1 MALSLSRNAT
11 LYLSTVESS
20 WDGAGSSLKD
30 ANTFEIPILDG
41 FSFSQATGTQNVTL
55 NEAGT
60 TPRRGQKIFN
70 TSLEPVDWSFTTYV
84 RPFKDTAD
92 SSKHSCTEALLWNGL
107 VSNAKSDYAGNGLS
121 NDTTDLSID
130 FETSEAAN
138 QLLKMYGYFRFS
150 DSGLTYKLS
159 KMCVTSASIDF
170 DIDGIAQI
178 SWSGYASAIEEVG
191 VTYPDTAGTDFVAAQ
206 TDADFILNRL
216 STVSLSSDLDA
227 ATGGRVTAIGSVTA
241 GSGYTSV
248 PTAVFTAAPTGGR
261 TAKGT
266 ATISVGGAVTGVT
279 ITDGGAGDTTGPTIA
294 FTGGGGTGASVAAC
308 TIVKTAVTYAFAL
321 TGGNVTID
329 NGITYV
335 TPEELGKIN
344 TPIDHQVGTRAISG
358 SFTAYLDSSSTGTK
372 GIYDDMKT
380 DLDSLAPD
388 ATNSFNIDLNI
399 GGTVAGEPQVQF
411 SMGQAHF
418 ELPTIDTSDVMGVT
432 MNFTALETD
441 FAGEDELT
449 INYKGKTVT

>member
-11 LYLSTVESS
+11 LYLSTVETA
-20 WDGAGSSLKD
+20 WDGVGSSLKD

-70 TSLEPVDWSFTTYV
+70 TSLEPVDWSFTTYI

-107 VSNAKSDYAGNGLS
+107 VSNSKSNYTNNGLA
-121 NDTTDLSID
+121 NTTSLLAID

-159 KMCVTSASIDF
+159 KMCVTSASVDF

-178 SWSGYASAIEEVG
+178 SWSGYASAIDEVG
-191 VTYPDTAGTDFVAAQ
+191 VTYPDTAGTDYVAAQ

-216 STVSLSSDLDA
+216 STVTLSADLDA
-227 ATGGRVTAIGSVTA
+227 AGAGRVTAIGSITG
-241 GSGYTSV
+241 GSSYTSV

-266 ATISVGGAVTGVT
+266 AVISGGAVTGVT
-279 ITDGGAGDTTGPTIA
+279 ITDGGAGYTTGPTIS
-294 FTGGGGTGASVAAC
+294 FTGGGGSGASVAAC
-308 TIVKTAVTYAFAL
+308 TIVKTAVSYDFAL

-358 SFTAYLDSSSTGTK
+358 NFTAYLDSSSTGTK
-372 GIYDDMKT
+372 GMYDDMKT
-380 DLDSLAPD
+380 DLDSAAPD
-388 ATNSFNIDLNI
+388 STNSFNINLNI
-399 GGTVAGEPQVQF
+399 GGTVSGEPQVQF

-418 ELPTIDTSDVMGVT
+418 ELPSIDTADVMGVT

>member
-11 LYLSTVESS
+11 LYLSTVDTA
-20 WDGAGSSLKD
+20 WDGTGSSLKD

-70 TSLEPVDWSFTTYV
+70 TSLEPVDWSFTTYI

-107 VSNAKSDYAGNGLS
+107 VSNEKSNYAGNGLA
-121 NDTTDLSID
+121 NTTSLLAID

-138 QLLKMYGYFRFS
+138 PLLKMYGYFRFS

-159 KMCVTSASIDF
+159 KMCVTSASVDF

-178 SWSGYASAIEEVG
+178 SWSGYASAIDEVG
-191 VTYPDTAGTDFVAAQ
+191 VTYPDTAGTDYVAAQ

-216 STVSLSSDLDA
+216 STVTLSADLDA
-227 ATGGRVTAIGSVTA
+227 AGAGRVTAIGVVT
-241 GSGYTSV
+241 GGTGYTSV

-266 ATISVGGAVTGVT
+266 AVISGGAVTGVT
-279 ITDGGAGDTTGPTIA
+279 ITDGGAGYTTGPTIS
-294 FTGGGGTGASVAAC
+294 FTGGGGSGASVAAC
-308 TIVKTAVTYAFAL
+308 TIVKLDVEYDFAL

-335 TPEELGKIN
+335 TPETLGVIN
-344 TPIDHQVGTRAISG
+344 EPIDHQTGTRAVSG
-358 SFTAYLDSSSTGTK
+358 NFTAYLNNENNLGTK
-372 GIYDDMKT
+372 NIYDDMLT
-380 DLDSLAPD
+380 DIASADPD
-388 ATNSFNIDLNI
+388 ITNVFSIALSI
-399 GGTVAGEPQVQF
+399 GGASAPKVLFTMPK
-411 SMGQAHF
+411 AHL
-418 ELPTIDTSDVMGVT
+418 ELPTIDTADVMGVT
-432 MNFTALETD
+432 INFTALED
-441 FAGEDELT
+441 GFGSGNDEA
-449 INYKGKTVT
+449 TVTYTGLTTV

>member
-20 WDGAGSSLKD
+20 WGGVGSSLKD
-30 ANTFEIPILDG
+30 SNTFEIPILDG
-41 FSFSQATGTQNVTL
+41 FSFSQATGTQNITL

-70 TSLEPVDWSFTTYV
+70 TSMEPVDWSFTTYI

-92 SSKHSCTEALLWNGL
+92 SSKHSCTEALLWNAL
-107 VSNAKSDYAGNGLS
+107 VSNEKSNYAGNGLA
-121 NDTTDLSID
+121 NDTTDLTID

-138 QLLKMYGYFRFS
+138 QLLKLYGYFRFS

-159 KMCVTSASIDF
+159 KMAVNSASIDF

-178 SWSGYASAIEEVG
+178 TWSGFATDLEEVG
-191 VTYPDTAGTDFVAAQ
+191 TTYPDTAGTDYVAAQ

-216 STVSLSSDLDA
+216 STVSLSADLDES
-227 ATGGRVTAIGSVTA
+227 TGGRVTATTITGGT
-241 GSGYTSV
+241 GYTST
-248 PTAVFTAAPTGGR
+248 PTISFTAAPSGGR

-266 ATISVGGAVTGVT
+266 ATVSGGAVTAIT
-279 ITDGGAGDTTGPTIA
+279 ITDGGAGYTSAPTVTV
-294 FTGGGGTGASVAAC
+294 TGGGGSGASATT
-308 TIVKTAVTYAFAL
+308 TITKTAVSYDFAL

-329 NGITYV
+329 NGISFV

-358 SFTAYLDSSSTGTK
+358 NLTAYLDSSATGTK
-372 GIYDDMKT
+372 GVYDDMVT
-380 DLDSLAPD
+380 DMGSASPDS
-388 ATNSFNIDLNI
+388 TNSFNINLNV
-399 GGTVAGEPQVQF
+399 GGTASGEPQVQF

-418 ELPTIDTSDVMGVT
+418 ELPQIDTSDVMGVT

-441 FAGEDELT
+441 FAGEDELVV
-449 INYKGKTVT
+449 NYKGKTVT

>member
-60 TPRRGQKIFN
+60 APRRGQKIFN

-248 PTAVFTAAPTGGR
+248 PTAVFAAAPTGGR

-279 ITDGGAGDTTGPTIA
+279 ITDGGAGYTTGPTIS

-418 ELPTIDTSDVMGVT
+418 ELPSIDTSDVMGVT